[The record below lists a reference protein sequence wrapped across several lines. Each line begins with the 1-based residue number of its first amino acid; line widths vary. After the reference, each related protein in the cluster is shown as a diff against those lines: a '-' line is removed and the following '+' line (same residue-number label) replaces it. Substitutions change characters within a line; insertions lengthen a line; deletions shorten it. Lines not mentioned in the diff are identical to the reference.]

1 MDNKQIKID
10 EVFYKAHC
18 NYTPEDYMELYYTSV
33 NSVNFEIFAKD
44 SDTIELD
51 VDGAKELI
59 KQLQRF
65 IDQEDSKN
73 D

>member
-1 MDNKQIKID
+1 MGNKQIEID
-10 EVFYKAHC
+10 KVFYKAYC
-18 NYTPEDYMELYYTSV
+18 NYNPEDYMELYYTSV

-65 IDQEDSKN
+65 IDQEDSQN